1 MILRQEQILNVLRQ
15 ISKNILLYITA
26 NLGEAVLSEADH
38 TLLDSF
44 GISTKAFEG
53 SMPPYYKM
61 FLLGRLTQVLGDYNS
76 SRLSYDDFDMFIQ
89 KEQYQ
94 PLTSF
99 EEIQYMLARQATYS
113 HLKNL
118 DNRIR
123 TDVETG
129 ITSTLTRTEYE
140 SIVKEEIESGVKNR
154 KAIGS
159 IISDIGHRTG
169 DWKKDLGR
177 IVDTEMNNIFQ
188 QGRAMEIAK
197 KYPGQD
203 PKVYKDVYEGA
214 CRHCISLYLTGG
226 LGSAPRVFT
235 LSELAANGTN
245 IGRNVKD
252 WRAVIGTMH
261 PWCRCTLRSLP
272 NDMIW
277 SKEKKQFVYDDE
289 AIRRKDASSKVHGK
303 IRVTVNDKEY
313 VIEL

>member
-1 MILRQEQILNVLRQ
+1 MIFRQDQILNVLRQ

-26 NLGEAVLSEADH
+26 NLGEAVLSESDH

-44 GISTKAFEG
+44 GISTKEFEG
-53 SMPPYYKM
+53 AIPPYYKM

-76 SRLSYDDFDMFIQ
+76 SRLSYDDFDKFIQ
-89 KEQYQ
+89 KEQFQ
-94 PLTSF
+94 PLTPF
-99 EEIQYMLARQATYS
+99 EEIQYTLARQATYS

-129 ITSTLTRTEYE
+129 ISSVLTRTEYE
-140 SIVKEEIESGVKNR
+140 CIIKEEIESGVKNR
-154 KAIGS
+154 KAIGG

-197 KYPGQD
+197 KYPGKD

-214 CRHCISLYLTGG
+214 CRHCIALYLTGG

-245 IGRNVKD
+245 IGRKVNEWK
-252 WRAVIGTMH
+252 ATITGTH
-261 PWCRCTLRSLP
+261 PWCRCCIRHLP
-272 NDMIW
+272 EDMIW
-277 SKEKKQFVYDDE
+277 DKETKQFVYDEE
-289 AIRRKDASSKVHGK
+289 AIRRKDATSKVHGK